1 MLNYTGKN
9 GNGRILV
16 YLYKKSY
23 YIKNMNSGKGNCFMA
38 STEECV
44 NKPVTQNDV
53 AREAGVTRSMVSY
66 VVNDTEGKSVAQET
80 RQRILDAIARLGYK
94 PNKYAQA
101 LQLGNTALAD
111 KQLGIILSS
120 ADVFL
125 RPYYAEIIAGIHTAA
140 YENNYHVR
148 FIRFFNELKNPV
160 LFNELINTEEISG
173 LILVAVDQCIQSDKD
188 RIVIKEISQR
198 IKSIVCVEWQYAG
211 LSSVGFSRQNAAYSA
226 VSYLLKKGYTDIAYI
241 GEQDERV
248 NGFRQVLFDNGYT
261 DSSSF
266 IVEGAMDMG
275 GGLSAMNR
283 IAGRLP
289 RAVCAGSDEVAIGV
303 LSYLN
308 KHHILVPDTVAVV
321 SIDNIEMS
329 EYTDPPLTTIN
340 VQKGAMG
347 RRAVEMIVNGT
358 AGQND
363 DALCILLPLSLIERD
378 SA

>member
-1 MLNYTGKN
+1 
-9 GNGRILV
+9 
-16 YLYKKSY
+16 
-23 YIKNMNSGKGNCFMA
+23 MA
-38 STEECV
+38 STEEGI

-101 LQLGNTALAD
+101 LQLGNAAFAAR
-111 KQLGIILSS
+111 QLGVILSS

-173 LILVAVDQCIQSDKD
+173 LILVAVDQCVKTDND
-188 RIVIKEISQR
+188 RILIDEIRQR

-211 LSSVGFSRQNAAYSA
+211 LSSVGFSRQDAAYRA
-226 VSYLLKKGYTDIAYI
+226 AGYLLKKGYTDIAYI
-241 GEQDERV
+241 GELDERV

-266 IVEGAMDMG
+266 IVEGAIDMS
-275 GGLSAMNR
+275 GGLSAMSK
-283 IAGRLP
+283 IAEKLP

-303 LSYLN
+303 LRYLN
-308 KHHILVPDTVAVV
+308 KQHIGVPDTVAVV

-329 EYTDPPLTTIN
+329 EYTNPPLTTIN
-340 VQKGAMG
+340 VQKKAMG
-347 RRAVEMIVNGT
+347 GHAVEMIVNGT
-358 AGQND
+358 AGQNE
-363 DALCILLPLSLIERD
+363 DALCILLPLSLVERD